1 MQVKEFSLSEEI
13 ANLLPAP
20 KGYKILVAC
29 PEIEE
34 TTEGGIIIAEELRKK
49 ESTASIIGMVIDM
62 GDECYTDLDKFPSGP
77 YCQRG
82 EWIIFRSYSGTRIK
96 VKGQEFRLINDDTVE
111 ATVNDPRS
119 VERA

>member
-1 MQVKEFSLSEEI
+1 
-13 ANLLPAP
+13 
-20 KGYKILVAC
+20 
-29 PEIEE
+29 
-34 TTEGGIIIAEELRKK
+34 
-49 ESTASIIGMVIDM
+49 MVIDM